1 MKIDKTT
8 YTLGEDNYIQ
18 QEFTKRQIVI
28 GSTGRKDMLHYGS
41 WTYRHNGKYKKTSTF
56 TIDKQGN
63 IFQHYD
69 PKYYSKFLGKV
80 QDKASISISLVN
92 EGWLDLDSMHGRY
105 IDWLGNIYNKDEE
118 VVTKKWR
125 HHLYWV
131 AYTKEQIESLKSLVT
146 YLTEEYNVPKN
157 VITHNAHYEDVDLFD
172 GIVYRSNYL
181 EEVSDV
187 TPAFNIAELK
197 KIENE

>member
-1 MKIDKTT
+1 MKIDKKT
-8 YTLGEDNYIQ
+8 YALKEDNYIQ
-18 QEFTKRQIVI
+18 QEFKKRQIIV

-41 WTYRHNGKYKKTSTF
+41 WIYRHNGKYKKTSTF
-56 TIDKQGN
+56 TIDKKGN
-63 IFQHYD
+63 IFQHYN
-69 PKYYSKFLGKV
+69 PKYYSKFIGKV
-80 QDKASISISLVN
+80 QDKASISISMVN

-125 HHLYWV
+125 NHLYWMS
-131 AYTKEQIESLKSLVT
+131 YTKEQIESLKFLVT
-146 YLTEEYNVPKN
+146 YLTEEYNIPKN
-157 VITHNAHYEDVDLFD
+157 ILNHNAYYEDVDLFD

-181 EEVSDV
+181 EEVSDI

>member
-8 YTLGEDNYIQ
+8 YVLGEDNYIQ
-18 QEFTKRQIVI
+18 QEFKKRQIVV
-28 GSTGRKDMLHYGS
+28 GSTGRKDMLHYGTWS
-41 WTYRHNGKYKKTSTF
+41 YRNNGKYKKTSTF

-92 EGWLDLDSMHGRY
+92 EGWLELDSMHGRY

-125 HHLYWV
+125 NHLYWMS
-131 AYTKEQIESLKSLVT
+131 YTKDQIESLKFLVT
-146 YLTEEYNVPKN
+146 YLTEEYNIPKN
-157 VITHNAHYEDVDLFD
+157 VLSHNAYYEDVDLFD

-181 EEVSDV
+181 EEVSDI

-197 KIENE
+197 KIEDE